1 MTIVVLGGGI
11 WKRKPPLFM
20 QKRLNKAIELLKKYP
35 HAKILLCG
43 KYSFRYSENEAPS
56 ITEAELMRDYLIKKG
71 IPASK
76 IFLERKSKD
85 TIGNAYYAKKLY
97 FIPKNEKEAIIV
109 TSDFHL
115 NRAKFIFKKIFGPKY
130 RLKFIATPSGF
141 ENDKLLKERQKYLL
155 EKTKEF
161 LKEMKEGDHNFLKGK
176 LYKSKFY
183 KEIAPKEIEKFV
195 KTGRL

>member
-1 MTIVVLGGGI
+1 METRNCPICYQKHNTLARYKNAVCNACLTSYGTRDRNGNNKEFYNIDIWGGI
-11 WKRKPPLFM
+11 KC
-20 QKRLNKAIELLKKYP
+20 I
-35 HAKILLCG
+35 I
-43 KYSFRYSENEAPS
+43 
-56 ITEAELMRDYLIKKG
+56 
-71 IPASK
+71 
-76 IFLERKSKD
+76 
-85 TIGNAYYAKKLY
+85 
-97 FIPKNEKEAIIV
+97 NEKEAIIV